1 MNPHIISILIKGYN
15 EKEEIELKKQN
26 ILAHLQGQY
35 IAEAIASTIG
45 NAFRKK
51 GSKPYQYP
59 KKPYEF
65 NKKEELTEGELQKQ
79 RELFV
84 AKLEVMKTNYEL
96 SHKNKDSTGS

>member
-1 MNPHIISILIKGYN
+1 MVLLKGYN

-26 ILAHLQGQY
+26 IFAHLQGQY

-59 KKPYEF
+59 KNPYEF

-84 AKLEVMKTNYEL
+84 ARLQVMQSNFEL
-96 SHKNKDSTGS
+96 NHKKEKKNESERN